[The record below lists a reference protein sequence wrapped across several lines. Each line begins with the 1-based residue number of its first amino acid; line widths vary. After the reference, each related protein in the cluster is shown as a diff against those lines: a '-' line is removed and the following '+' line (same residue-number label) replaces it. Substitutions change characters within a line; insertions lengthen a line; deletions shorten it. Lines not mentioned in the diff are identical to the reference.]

1 MRRGNR
7 TMSSKTDKHSNC
19 PSCARRCE
27 EAQDKS
33 IRLEKKV
40 FVMTIALTSAL
51 TLLGEKAVQEIIAI
65 VRGVQGI
72 TESAQGESDSSQ
84 DAKPADDTV
93 GAAPRTRPFERK
105 PTGESESPVQAAD
118 GAESESNVM
127 GISDPRKSASAS
139 QLLVDTVNGKVPSM
153 GELVFM
159 PTVPPPAERK
169 RDTADNDPD
178 DGNPYLD
185 SYVPDLNARFV
196 TESPFGGY
204 PTDGSFGAVPIPSPA
219 AIAVLGIVPLLGR
232 RQRN

>member
-1 MRRGNR
+1 MP
-7 TMSSKTDKHSNC
+7 SKTDNHSNC

-84 DAKPADDTV
+84 GEKPAD
-93 GAAPRTRPFERK
+93 GAIGTAPRTRPFERK
-105 PTGESESPVQAAD
+105 PTNESESPVQSAD
-118 GAESESNVM
+118 AAESESNVM
-127 GISDPRKSASAS
+127 GISERKSKGSAS
-139 QLLVDTVNGKVPSM
+139 QLLMDTVNGKMPSM
-153 GELVFM
+153 GELVFT
-159 PTVPPPAERK
+159 PTTTPSAEPK
-169 RDTADNDPD
+169 TDTSDVEDA
-178 DGNPYLD
+178 NPYLD

-204 PTDGSFGAVPIPSPA
+204 PSDGSSRPVPIPSPA
-219 AIAVLGIVPLLGR
+219 AIALLGIVPLLGR